1 MVYVGD
7 EELTAISEGE
17 KSRNTLTQQGMG
29 AELFNQHMEG
39 MKGAID
45 PNVHQPERP

>member
-1 MVYVGD
+1 MVATVV
-7 EELTAISEGE
+7 EELTAISEAE
-17 KSRNTLTQQGMG
+17 KNRNTLTQQGMG

-45 PNVHQPERP
+45 PNEHQPERP